1 MIVQGRE
8 SGDLAIAL
16 AVAWPGA
23 ELVALDQDGSAVN
36 GLRVLLGGVEARSC
50 GNGCYGAFLTPARR
64 VRVSV
69 NGRVTTFRVPAKPR
83 RADAIVARATAAFR
97 RLRSVEYIERLASSP
112 RNKIVSHFTLER
124 PNRLMYEIRGGADGI
139 IIGPR
144 RWDRARGGKWIPSP
158 QELTPEPEPIWGAG
172 HVTNA
177 YLLETTATTY
187 VVSFMNPLA
196 PVWFTISLDRRTL
209 LPRSL
214 RMTAAAHFMMHR
226 YIRFNGP
233 RKIRAPTGAR

>member
-1 MIVQGRE
+1 AASGPPPLPARRMIVQGRE

-16 AVAWPGA
+16 AVAWPRA
-23 ELVALDQDGSAVN
+23 ELVALNQDADAVN
-36 GLRVLLGGVEARSC
+36 GLRVVLGGTEARSC
-50 GNGCYGAFLTPARR
+50 GNGCYGAFLTPAPR

-83 RADAIVARATAAFR
+83 SAAAIVARATAAFR

-139 IIGPR
+139 IIGAR
-144 RWDRARGGKWIPSP
+144 RWDRAHGGKRIQSP
-158 QELTPEPEPIWGAG
+158 QDLTPAPDPIWGAG

-177 YLLETTATTY
+177 YLLETTPTTY

-209 LPRSL
+209 LPGSL
-214 RMTAAAHFMMHR
+214 RMT
-226 YIRFNGP
+226 
-233 RKIRAPTGAR
+233 

>member
-16 AVAWPGA
+16 AVAWPRA
-23 ELVALDQDGSAVN
+23 ELVALDQDGDAVN
-36 GLRVLLGGVEARSC
+36 GLRVVLGGTEARSC
-50 GNGCYGAFLTPARR
+50 GNGCYGAFLTPAPR

-83 RADAIVARATAAFR
+83 SAATIVSRATAAFR

-144 RWDRARGGKWIPSP
+144 RWDRAHGGKWIPSP
-158 QELTPEPEPIWGAG
+158 QDLTPEPEPIWGAG

-177 YLLETTATTY
+177 YLLETTPATY

-226 YIRFNGP
+226 YTSFNEP
-233 RKIRAPTGAR
+233 RKIRAPSGAR